1 MHDLMFLMQEPPVVL
16 DVPLG
21 ICSRVE
27 KIGGST
33 SKGENSYGIDILC
46 KVGKC
51 FSDLLKQCHPSSGF
65 VSLKKKSVPIDRACD
80 VFSLPVLFKWE
91 YFSAWAVYFVIMN
104 FCRHTKRGG
113 KVASH

>member
-1 MHDLMFLMQEPPVVL
+1 MHLTIRATTLVGLYDCLVTWLPSMYDLMFLMQEPPLIL

-46 KVGKC
+46 KVGKR
-51 FSDLLKQCHPSSGF
+51 FSDLLKQRHPPSGL
-65 VSLKKKSVPIDRACD
+65 VSLKKQIRP
-80 VFSLPVLFKWE
+80 
-91 YFSAWAVYFVIMN
+91 Y
-104 FCRHTKRGG
+104 
-113 KVASH
+113 

>member
-1 MHDLMFLMQEPPVVL
+1 MYDLMFLMQEPPLIL

-46 KVGKC
+46 KVGKW
-51 FSDLLKQCHPSSGF
+51 FSDLLKRCRPPSGL
-65 VSLKKKSVPIDRACD
+65 VSLKKQIRPY
-80 VFSLPVLFKWE
+80 W
-91 YFSAWAVYFVIMN
+91 
-104 FCRHTKRGG
+104 
-113 KVASH
+113 